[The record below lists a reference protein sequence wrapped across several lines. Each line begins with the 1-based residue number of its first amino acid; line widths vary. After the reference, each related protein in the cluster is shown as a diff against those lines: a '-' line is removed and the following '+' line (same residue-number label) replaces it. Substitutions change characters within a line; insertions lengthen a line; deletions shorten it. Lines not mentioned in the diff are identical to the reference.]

1 MSDKIPG
8 DDPRDGIERP
18 EFSSTIARTTHEL
31 HVRPGSHESIQPS
44 NANKIGLGII
54 VGILLGVVGPIL
66 ALAYPPWSRTYIQ
79 KRQVLYWSE
88 DVKVLRS
95 EFDGY
100 DFLLSS
106 SKWRNPGTDT
116 LRASES
122 YFNAMEYRL
131 NWPRLVT
138 EWVLLEAIAAAGVV
152 LALRKRNRQFVLD
165 TGSLA
170 DKRWVAEDRIRW
182 RARLL

>member
-1 MSDKIPG
+1 MSDKIRG

-18 EFSSTIARTTHEL
+18 ELSSAIARTTHEL
-31 HVRPGSHESIQPS
+31 NVRPGSHESIQPS

-54 VGILLGVVGPIL
+54 VGILLGVVGPLL

-79 KRQVLYWSE
+79 KYHVLYWSE

-100 DFLLSS
+100 DFLFSP
-106 SKWRNPGTDT
+106 SKWRNPGADT
-116 LRASES
+116 LRASGS

-138 EWVLLEAIAAAGVV
+138 EWILLEAIAATGVA
-152 LALRKRNRQFVLD
+152 LALRLHH
-165 TGSLA
+165 
-170 DKRWVAEDRIRW
+170 
-182 RARLL
+182 RLTHKALSH